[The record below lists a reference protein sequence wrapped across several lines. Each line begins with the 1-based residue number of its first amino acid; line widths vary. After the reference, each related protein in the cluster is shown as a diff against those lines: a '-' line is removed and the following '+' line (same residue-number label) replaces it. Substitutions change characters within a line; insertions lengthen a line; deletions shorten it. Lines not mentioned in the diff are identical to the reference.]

1 MKMKITGNGNTQ
13 VYLKQL
19 TIIDK
24 IFEAIGQQEIKE
36 INLSEYSEKQ
46 LIRAR
51 RKLTRERLKILFVA
65 MTQRDIT
72 RLFIGYII
80 FMICLQLS
88 GSTFSLTDS
97 SAIWFFISVTAIFL
111 LFIFWLNFLS
121 AKVKLDT
128 KAIDILFA
136 QNWQRKELINAE
148 LQRRMHI
155 TFLQK
160 CGIKDNILEYI
171 DKE

>member
-19 TIIDK
+19 TVIDK
-24 IFEAIGQQEIKE
+24 IFEAIGQQEVNE

-51 RKLTRERLKILFVA
+51 RKLTRERLKILLVA

-88 GSTFSLTDS
+88 GSTFSL
-97 SAIWFFISVTAIFL
+97 TAIFL

>member
-19 TIIDK
+19 TVIDK
-24 IFEAIGQQEIKE
+24 IFEAIGQQEVNE

-51 RKLTRERLKILFVA
+51 RKLTRERLKILLVA
-65 MTQRDIT
+65 MTQRDMT

-111 LFIFWLNFLS
+111 FFMFWLNFLS
-121 AKVKLDT
+121 AKIKLDT

-155 TFLQK
+155 AFLQK

>member
-19 TIIDK
+19 TVIDK
-24 IFEAIGQQEIKE
+24 IFEAIGQQEVNE

-51 RKLTRERLKILFVA
+51 RKLTRERLKILLVA
-65 MTQRDIT
+65 MTQRDMT

-111 LFIFWLNFLS
+111 FFMFKIYCYKNKHMFENTLGFCYTNHRNFCVLFF
-121 AKVKLDT
+121 VKARCL
-128 KAIDILFA
+128 AV
-136 QNWQRKELINAE
+136 
-148 LQRRMHI
+148 
-155 TFLQK
+155 
-160 CGIKDNILEYI
+160 
-171 DKE
+171 